1 MPDKTLDVKG
11 LACPLPILKARKA
24 LLALPKGATL
34 EVLSTDPGSLADFA
48 AFSEATGNALIEQ
61 SESGGVYRFV
71 LRHSV

>member
-71 LRHSV
+71 LRHSA